1 MDFCVVFEFPR
12 KVSDFPLTSRYFLS
26 DLLFSSGKK
35 KSLQMPWGN
44 EGTLSDCL
52 LSASGF
58 AVIAL
63 ALPS

>member
-12 KVSDFPLTSRYFLS
+12 KVSDYPLTSCYYLS
-26 DLLFSSGKK
+26 DLLLSSGKK
-35 KSLQMPWGN
+35 MSLQMLWGN